1 MKGRDMTG
9 SSIKL
14 KLNQEEIE
22 LLRNSIVLGFDIE
35 DKLRC
40 TIAGK
45 REFTFTH
52 EELEELAGYVA
63 GEANHAEDRGQRDML
78 DCLWDRIECCL
89 AEFR

>member
-1 MKGRDMTG
+1 MAGNQ
-9 SSIKL
+9 IKL

-22 LLRNSIVLGFDIE
+22 LLRNSIVLDFDIE
-35 DKLRC
+35 EKLRC

-63 GEANHAEDRGQRDML
+63 GETNHAEGRGQQDML
-78 DCLWDRIECCL
+78 DCLCDRIECCL

>member
-1 MKGRDMTG
+1 MAGN
-9 SSIKL
+9 SIKL

-22 LLRNSIVLGFDIE
+22 LLRNSIVLGFDIDE
-35 DKLRC
+35 RLRS
-40 TIAGK
+40 TTAGK

-63 GEANHAEDRGQRDML
+63 GEANHAEDRGRQNML
-78 DCLWDRIECCL
+78 DCLCDRIECCL